1 MLSEFGN
8 SYCIVILLLV
18 DWQKNSMVLCL
29 SSDWVSVVA
38 KSEYDHEWSHFYWTT
53 LKYTFH
59 LIEQALSFLFS
70 EC

>member
-1 MLSEFGN
+1 
-8 SYCIVILLLV
+8 
-18 DWQKNSMVLCL
+18 MVLCL

-38 KSEYDHEWSHFYWTT
+38 KLEYDHEWSHFYWTT